1 MSRNIYYGGSVF
13 FFLLFL
19 ALTFDTIG
27 ELPNLDNREALT
39 EQVVLGKKVWENND
53 CIGCHTLM
61 GEGAYFAPELGNV
74 YQRFGNS
81 TEAIIGFIKSRP
93 VDGIPGRRSMPQFNL
108 SDEELEAVAAFLK
121 YAEEIIMK
129 YSSQAVA
136 KPYFIAAIG
145 LFVGQILFGVILG
158 LQYVIGDFL
167 FPEIP
172 FNVARMVHT
181 NLLIIWLLFGFMGA
195 AYFLVPEEAER
206 ELHSPLLALVLFWVF
221 LAAGVLTILG
231 YLLVPYAQLAE
242 LTMNELWPTMG
253 REFLE
258 QPTITKIGIVVVV
271 LGFIYNIGVTV
282 LAGRKTV
289 VNLVLLTG
297 LVGLAVFFLF
307 AFYVPDNLVL
317 DKFFWWWVIH
327 LWVEGVWELIMASI
341 LAFVL
346 IKVTGV
352 DREVIEKWMYV
363 IVAMALISGII
374 GTGHHFFWIGTP
386 EYWQW
391 WGSIFGALEPIPFF
405 VMTVFA
411 FNMVNRRRREHPNKA
426 AVLWALGTAVMAFL
440 GAGVWGFLHTLAPVN
455 YYTHGTQITAAHGHM
470 AFYGAYVMIVLT
482 IISYAM
488 PILRGKEAADPRA
501 QVLEMWSFW
510 LMTVGMVFIT
520 LFLTAAGVLQVW
532 LQRYNENP
540 EPFMVVQEKVEIFY
554 WMREIAGVV
563 FLIGLILYVISFFV
577 KGGEREMASN
587 AVADTA

>member
-1 MSRNIYYGGSVF
+1 
-13 FFLLFL
+13 
-19 ALTFDTIG
+19 
-27 ELPNLDNREALT
+27 
-39 EQVVLGKKVWENND
+39 
-53 CIGCHTLM
+53 
-61 GEGAYFAPELGNV
+61 
-74 YQRFGNS
+74 
-81 TEAIIGFIKSRP
+81 
-93 VDGIPGRRSMPQFNL
+93 
-108 SDEELEAVAAFLK
+108 
-121 YAEEIIMK
+121 MK
-129 YSSQAVA
+129 YQSQAVA

-145 LFVGQILFGVILG
+145 LFIGQILFGLIMG
-158 LQYVIGDFL
+158 MQYVWGDFL

-181 NLLIIWLLFGFMGA
+181 NLLIVWLLFGFMGA
-195 AYFLVPEEAER
+195 SYFLVPEESER
-206 ELHSPLLALVLFWVF
+206 ELHSPLLALALFWIF
-221 LAAGVLTILG
+221 LVAGVLTILG

-242 LTMNELWPTMG
+242 FTMNDLLPTMG

-258 QPTITKIGIVVVV
+258 QPTITKIGIVIVA
-271 LGFIYNIGVTV
+271 LGFVYNIGVTI

-289 VNLVLLTG
+289 VSMVLLTG
-297 LVGLAVFFLF
+297 LVGLAVLFLF
-307 AFYVPDNLVL
+307 SFYNPVNVVN
-317 DKFFWWWVIH
+317 DKFYWWWVVH

-363 IVAMALISGII
+363 IIAMALISGII
-374 GTGHHFFWIGTP
+374 GTGHHYFWIGTP

-455 YYTHGTQITAAHGHM
+455 YYTHGTQVTAAHGHM

-488 PILRGKEAADPRA
+488 PILRGQEAADPRA
-501 QVLEMWSFW
+501 QVVEMWSFW
-510 LMTVGMVFIT
+510 LMTVSMVFIT
-520 LFLTAAGVLQVW
+520 LFLTGAGILQVW
-532 LQRYNENP
+532 LQRFTDDP
-540 EPFMVVQEKVEIFY
+540 QPFMVVQDKVEVFY
-554 WMREIAGVV
+554 WMREVAGVV
-563 FLIGLILYVISFFV
+563 FMVGLILYVISFFV
-577 KGGEREMASN
+577 KGGEREMAGN